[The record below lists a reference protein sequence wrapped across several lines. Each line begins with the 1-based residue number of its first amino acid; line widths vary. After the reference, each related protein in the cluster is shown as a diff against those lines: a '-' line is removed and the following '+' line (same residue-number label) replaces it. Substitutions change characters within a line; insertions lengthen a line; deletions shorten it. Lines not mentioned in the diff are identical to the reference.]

1 MGFMQWVL
9 EIGLSGL
16 LIATLVHA
24 VRLGR
29 ALALLRRDRGPLEE
43 LMQAFAVSTREAQAG
58 VDQLRQTA
66 DGAGRRIAQQIE
78 VAGALRDDLAYMTD
92 RAERLADRLD
102 LAVRGS
108 RPYDTARSSEPPARP
123 VAPIQPGFVA
133 MPGGRETAGQQDAGS
148 PVKVRSQAERDL
160 MQALRLNK

>member
-1 MGFMQWVL
+1 MQWML
-9 EIGLSGL
+9 EIGLMGL
-16 LIATLVHA
+16 LIATLFHA

-29 ALALLRRDRGPLEE
+29 ALAMLKRDRGPLEE
-43 LMQAFAVSTREAQAG
+43 LVQTFTASTREAQAG
-58 VDQLRQTA
+58 IDHLRQSA

-78 VAGALRDDLAYMTD
+78 TANALRDDLAYMTD

-108 RPYDTARSSEPPARP
+108 RPFEPSLRE
-123 VAPIQPGFVA
+123 VASRGVPQIQAGFVA
-133 MPGGRETAGQQDAGS
+133 MPAAREANDYHELSAPT
-148 PVKVRSQAERDL
+148 KVRSQAERDL

>member
-1 MGFMQWVL
+1 MQWVL
-9 EIGLSGL
+9 EIGLIGL

-43 LMQAFAVSTREAQAG
+43 LVQAFAASTREAQAG

-78 VAGALRDDLAYMTD
+78 VANTLRDDLAYMTD

-108 RPYDTARSSEPPARP
+108 RPYEAARFAEPPARP
-123 VAPIQPGFVA
+123 VPQIQSGFVA
-133 MPGGRETAGQQDAGS
+133 LPGGREAAEIQDATG

-160 MQALRLNK
+160 MQALRLKK

>member
-1 MGFMQWVL
+1 MQWLL
-9 EIGLSGL
+9 EIGLMGL

-43 LMQAFAVSTREAQAG
+43 LMNAFAVSTREAQAG

-78 VAGALRDDLAYMTD
+78 VANALRDDLAYMTD

-108 RPYDTARSSEPPARP
+108 RPFETFRSSEPPARP
-123 VAPIQPGFVA
+123 TPQIQPGFVA
-133 MPGGRETAGQQDAGS
+133 MQGGRDTNELHDVNA